1 MSSYF
6 PHCRVL
12 ATSIQGSEYTLYS
25 RLWIILFV
33 LVVPQNKWYYP
44 VFVFPLWIIS
54 LSITPSRFI
63 HVVIH
68 GRISFFLKAKSY
80 VIVYVHLV
88 SSSGGQCMHTQ
99 VVSISWL
106 LWITQ
111 SVNVGVE
118 DSSSRQWFYSLWV
131 YTQKWRCW
139 TMW

>member
-1 MSSYF
+1 MIYKYIVKGIYYERILWFYSSYNFCLFWLCILNNVFIF

-63 HVVIH
+63 CMYPAN
-68 GRISFFLKAKSY
+68 GRISFFKIEWYSVFYIY
-80 VIVYVHLV
+80 VI
-88 SSSGGQCMHTQ
+88 
-99 VVSISWL
+99 
-106 LWITQ
+106 
-111 SVNVGVE
+111 
-118 DSSSRQWFYSLWV
+118 
-131 YTQKWRCW
+131 YTVCILHNYCI
-139 TMW
+139 